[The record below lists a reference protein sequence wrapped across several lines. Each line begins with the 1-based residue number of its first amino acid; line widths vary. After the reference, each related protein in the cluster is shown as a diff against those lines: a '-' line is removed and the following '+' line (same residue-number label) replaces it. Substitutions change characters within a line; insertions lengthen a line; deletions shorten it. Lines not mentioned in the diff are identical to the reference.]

1 MVFVGILLMYPSMA
15 GFSYY
20 YIFDHRMMKHP
31 RFLKNQ
37 VRQEIIFSLQ
47 AFPWLILMT
56 TPWFV
61 YEVRGGGLFYD
72 NVSDYGWLYLAA
84 SIPMFLVFTDF
95 CIYWIHRIEHHP
107 ALYKH
112 IHKPHHKWIGA
123 YPTIQCQRR
132 LPLAD
137 AVCFL
142 NVFSADALG
151 SLRLPPD

>member
-1 MVFVGILLMYPSMA
+1 MVFVGILLMYPTMA

-20 YIFDHRMMKHP
+20 YIFDHRLMNHP

-47 AFPWLILMT
+47 AFPWLILLT

-72 NVSDYGWLYLAA
+72 NVSDYGWLYLTA
-84 SIPMFLVFTDF
+84 SIPMFLLFTDF

-112 IHKPHHKWIGA
+112 IHKPHHKWVGE
-123 YPTIQCQRR
+123 
-132 LPLAD
+132 
-137 AVCFL
+137 
-142 NVFSADALG
+142 
-151 SLRLPPD
+151 SLSLIA